1 MADIT
6 TLQWINTLIVFAVGS
21 VVCLGIVAVCAWCV
35 WTSPA
40 KRGPFKSIILSRL
53 LVVVSL
59 SFFIS
64 GIVLPVYRVVKLI
77 LTMGGFL

>member
-6 TLQWINTLIVFAVGS
+6 TLQWINTLIIFA
-21 VVCLGIVAVCAWCV
+21 LGCIAAFGIIGMSAWCV
-35 WTSPA
+35 WKYPA
-40 KRGPFKSIILSRL
+40 KRGLFKSIILSRL
-53 LVVVSL
+53 LVVGAV

-64 GIVLPVYRVVKLI
+64 GVVLPVYRVVKLI